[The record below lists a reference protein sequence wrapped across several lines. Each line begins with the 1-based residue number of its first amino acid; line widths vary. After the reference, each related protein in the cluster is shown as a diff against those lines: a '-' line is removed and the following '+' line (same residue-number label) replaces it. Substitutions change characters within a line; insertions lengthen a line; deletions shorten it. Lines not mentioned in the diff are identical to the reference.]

1 MVVVIPKFFFWR
13 AISIAVVAEMKAV
26 LA

>member
-13 AISIAVVAEMKAV
+13 AISIAVVAEMKAM